1 MITVVLPPEEL
12 PEEELPETDVRT
24 IRKRDLFRSLGE
36 SCLQGRIVIIRQRG
50 RHCCRYCQRY
60 R

>member
-36 SCLQGRIVIIRQRG
+36 SCLQRRVVIIRQRG
-50 RHCCRYCQRY
+50 
-60 R
+60 